1 MELLN
6 LAEDRRPGII
16 VTDSQRF
23 HGTDFAPL
31 LNSELK
37 RVGRPL
43 VEWEEREM
51 VVTTSGILIE
61 EDQTYNVTARV
72 ISI

>member
-23 HGTDFAPL
+23 HGTDFTPL
-31 LNSELK
+31 LNSELE

-43 VEWEEREM
+43 VKWEERDM